1 MPFTN
6 IVTVQTP
13 SWQSLLTPRNGTDP
27 LNEANFL
34 EYNQR
39 LDARHRYLLRQNA
52 PQYIFLSLYGRS
64 RDNPQSSPAAFW
76 DDDMAAPGNIR
87 NHGVVESGGSADPTA
102 APYIYIPLDEI
113 PAYCTLTEL
122 RLTIQGSDGGYAGTP
137 ANKLQML
144 LRRRTP
150 AEGTGAETLYTGDD
164 PATYGGTPN
173 MTAIRDVVIDLSAT
187 PLTID
192 KSTYLYHVSIAGEY
206 GTNAK
211 RYVQIY
217 ALRATIQQ
225 PTV

>member
-6 IVTVQTP
+6 TVPIQAP
-13 SWQSLLTPRNGTDP
+13 SWSELLTPRNGTDP
-27 LNEANFL
+27 LNEANWL
-34 EYNQR
+34 AHIQQLN
-39 LDARHRYLLRQNA
+39 ARHRFLRRMTA
-52 PQYIFLSLYGRS
+52 PQYIFLSLCGRS
-64 RDNPQSSPAAFW
+64 RDNPQSSPATFW
-76 DDDMAAPGNIR
+76 DDLGMALNGDGI
-87 NHGVVESGGSADPTA
+87 VESGGSADPAA
-102 APYIYIPLDEI
+102 APYIYIPLDEL
-113 PAYCTLTEL
+113 PAYCVITEL
-122 RLTIQGSDGGYAGTP
+122 RLTIKGSATYAGTP

-150 AEGTGAETLYTGDD
+150 AEGTAAETLYTGTD
-164 PATYGGTPN
+164 PATYSGSPN

-211 RYVQIY
+211 RYVDLY
-217 ALRATIQQ
+217 SLRATIQQ